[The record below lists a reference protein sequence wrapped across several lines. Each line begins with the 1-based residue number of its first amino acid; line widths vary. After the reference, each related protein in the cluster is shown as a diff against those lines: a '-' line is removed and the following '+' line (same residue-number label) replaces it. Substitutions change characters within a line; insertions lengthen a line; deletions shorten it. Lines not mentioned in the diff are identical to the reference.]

1 MYIPAPNHPL
11 FVFMDATHSENTKR
25 IAKNTLVLYVRML
38 FSMLVSLYTSRVI
51 LNTLGVEDYGIQNV
65 VGGFVG
71 MFSLIT
77 GSLSAAISRF
87 LTFELGTGNKERL
100 SQVFSTSLVV
110 QLSLMVLVVLL
121 LETVGV
127 WFLNAKMVIPDDR
140 LFAAN
145 CLLHFS
151 TLSFAVGLM
160 SMPYNATIVSHE
172 RMDVFAYIGIADVL
186 VRLLIVC
193 SLAYLPKGFDKLIS
207 FAVLTLCASLLFQFV
222 YWCFCRSHFEE
233 CRFRLRFEKS
243 LLKQMLGFAG
253 WDFIGASSA
262 VLRDQG
268 GNVILNLFWG
278 PTVNAARGIATS
290 VNTAI
295 CGFSGNFMTALNPQI
310 TKSYASGDR
319 EYTMS
324 LIRRAARFSFYVML
338 ILALPILF
346 NTPYVIR
353 LWLGQVP
360 DHVVLFVRLVIV
372 FSLCE
377 TVSNPLVTVMLATGK
392 IRNYQIVVGG
402 LQLLNLPVAY
412 LLLRCGAFPEVVIL
426 VAIALSLI
434 CLAARLVMLHEM
446 IALSIRDFVLKVLC
460 NVLFVSVFACAPAV
474 FATMCYAENFSY
486 FVFSSL
492 LCAMAG
498 SLSAFYVGC
507 NSTERQFIKEKF
519 FSKFHCFVR

>member
-1 MYIPAPNHPL
+1 MSI
-11 FVFMDATHSENTKR
+11 VQSENTKR
-25 IAKNTLVLYVRML
+25 IAKNTLILYVRML

-87 LTFELGTGNKERL
+87 LTFELGTGNRTRL

-110 QLSLMVLVVLL
+110 QLALAAVVVLL

-127 WFLNAKMVIPDDR
+127 WFLNTKMVIPHNR

-160 SMPYNATIVSHE
+160 SMPYNASIISHE

-193 SLAYLPKGFDKLIS
+193 TLVYLPDQFDKLIS
-207 FAVLTLCASLLFQFV
+207 FAVLTLCAKFVFQFI
-222 YWCFCRSHFEE
+222 YWCFCRRHFEE
-233 CRFRLRFEKS
+233 CRFRLRFEKP
-243 LLKQMLGFAG
+243 LLSQMLGFAG
-253 WDFIGASSA
+253 WNFIGASSA

-268 GNVILNLFWG
+268 GNIILNLFFG
-278 PTVNAARGIATS
+278 PTVNAARGIASS

-295 CGFSGNFMTALNPQI
+295 CGFSSNFLTALNPQI

-319 EYTMS
+319 GYTMS
-324 LIRRAARFSFYVML
+324 LILRAARFSFYVML
-338 ILALPILF
+338 VLALPILY
-346 NTPYVIR
+346 NTPYVIQ

-360 DHVVLFVRLVIV
+360 EHVVLFVRLVII

-377 TVSNPLVTVMLATGK
+377 TISSPLVTAMLATGK
-392 IRNYQIVVGG
+392 IRNYQIIVGG
-402 LQLLNLPVAY
+402 LQLMNLPISY
-412 LLLRCGAFPEVVIL
+412 LLLRCGAFPEVIIL
-426 VAIALSLI
+426 VAIVLSLA
-434 CLAARLVMLHEM
+434 CLVARLVMLHGM
-446 IALSIRDFVLKVLC
+446 IDLSIRVFVK
-460 NVLFVSVFACAPAV
+460 NVLFNVFFVSAFACVFASSAAL
-474 FATMCYAENFSY
+474 FYAEDFSY
-486 FVFSSL
+486 FLSSSL
-492 LCAMAG
+492 LCVIA
-498 SLSAFYVGC
+498 SVLSAYYVGC
-507 NSTERQFIKEKF
+507 NSAERQFIKKKLT
-519 FSKFHCFVR
+519 SKLYNFVQ